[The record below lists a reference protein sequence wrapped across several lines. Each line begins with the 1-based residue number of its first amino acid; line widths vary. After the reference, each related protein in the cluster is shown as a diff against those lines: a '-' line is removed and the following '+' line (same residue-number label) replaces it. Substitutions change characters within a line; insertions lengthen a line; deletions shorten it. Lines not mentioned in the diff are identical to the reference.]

1 MVRFSPE
8 TQRVR
13 FVKNVP
19 SLLPGAGQHCN
30 SILKI
35 PLELVQNTGQ
45 VRMYV
50 LYLYNILNK
59 LGG

>member
-1 MVRFSPE
+1 ME
-8 TQRVR
+8 TQRIWFVR
-13 FVKNVP
+13 NVP
-19 SLLPGAGQHCN
+19 SLLPGAGQHRN